1 MTKTI
6 KVSDTNHKR
15 LKRIGKMHE
24 SMDDVI
30 SILLDA
36 WVVKK

>member
-1 MTKTI
+1 MSKTI
-6 KVSDTNHKR
+6 KVSETNHKR
-15 LKRIGKMHE
+15 LKKVGKMHE

-30 SILLDA
+30 GMLLDA